1 MNVVWRQFQIV
12 TKDIRQM
19 SSIQRFLDPQTLSK
33 LKGLEFKARMIVEGY
48 VSGMH
53 KSPYHGF
60 SVEFAEH
67 REYVPGDDL
76 RYVDWKVF
84 GKSDRIYLKQYDEET
99 NFVCHLLVDTSESM
113 LYKSKAAA
121 FSKWEYAQYLSAA
134 LAHLIIHQQDAVGL
148 ATFDTSV
155 RQFIRPGSTG
165 AQLRQLCHVLETS
178 TTSGESTIGPIFHE
192 LAERINR
199 RGVVV
204 ILSDFFDDPESLI
217 LGLKHFW
224 HRRHDV
230 VLLQV
235 IDPAEQDFSFVDP
248 TLFKGLENL
257 GEQLTEPKALRKAYQ
272 REFEAF
278 TRSIRSAARD
288 LHMGYMLMRTDQ
300 PLEVSLHEFLSRRMM
315 RAARR

>member
-1 MNVVWRQFQIV
+1 M
-12 TKDIRQM
+12 DA
-19 SSIQRFLDPQTLSK
+19 IQRFLDPQTLDN
-33 LKGLEFKARMIVEGY
+33 LKGLEFKARLIVEGY

-113 LYKSKAAA
+113 TYKSDGAT
-121 FSKWEYAQYLSAA
+121 FSKLEYAQIVAAA
-134 LAHLIIHQQDAVGL
+134 LAYLIIHQQDAVGL
-148 ATFDTSV
+148 ATFDRAVS
-155 RQFIRPGSTG
+155 QFLRPGSTA
-165 AQLRQLCHVLETS
+165 AQLKQLCSMLEQS
-178 TTSGESTIGPIFHE
+178 PRAGESSIGPIFHD
-192 LAERINR
+192 LAERIKR
-199 RGVVV
+199 RGLVV
-204 ILSDFFDDPESLI
+204 ILSDFFDDPATMVM
-217 LGLKHFW
+217 GLKHFW

-235 IDPAEQDFSFVDP
+235 IDPAEQDFAFVDP
-248 TLFKGLENL
+248 TMFKGLENL
-257 GEQLTEPKALRKAYQ
+257 GEQLTEPRALKKAYQ

-278 TRSIRSAARD
+278 LKEIRSSARD
-288 LHMGYMLMRTDQ
+288 LHMDYVLLRTDQ
-300 PLEVSLHEFLSRRMM
+300 PLELALHEFLSRRMHK
-315 RAARR
+315 AGRR

>member
-1 MNVVWRQFQIV
+1 MDSLR
-12 TKDIRQM
+12 
-19 SSIQRFLDPQTLSK
+19 RFLDPQTLNK
-33 LKGLEFKARMIVEGY
+33 LKGLELKARMIVEGY

-113 LYKSKAAA
+113 AYKSDKVP
-121 FSKWEYAQYLSAA
+121 FSKLEYARYVAAA
-134 LAHLIIHQQDAVGL
+134 LAYLIIHQQDAVGL
-148 ATFDTSV
+148 ATFDDSV
-155 RQFIRPGSTG
+155 RQFLRPGSTA
-165 AQLRQLCHVLETS
+165 AQLRQLCHTLEQGP
-178 TTSGESTIGPIFHE
+178 TTGESSIGPIFHD
-192 LAERINR
+192 LAERIKR
-199 RGVVV
+199 RGLVV
-204 ILSDFFDDPESLI
+204 ILSDFFDDPETL
-217 LGLKHFW
+217 LTGLRHFS

-248 TLFKGLENL
+248 TLFKGFENL
-257 GEQLTEPKALRKAYQ
+257 GEQLTEPRALRKAYQ
-272 REFEAF
+272 LEFEGF
-278 TRSIRSAARD
+278 LKTIRSGARN
-288 LHMGYMLMRTDQ
+288 LHMDHVLLRTDQ
-300 PLEVSLHEFLSRRMM
+300 PLEVALHEFLSRRMHKSG
-315 RAARR
+315 RR

>member
-1 MNVVWRQFQIV
+1 M
-12 TKDIRQM
+12 D
-19 SSIQRFLDPQTLSK
+19 SIQRFLDPQTLNK
-33 LKGLEFKARMIVEGY
+33 LKGLELKARLIVEGY

-113 LYKSKAAA
+113 AYKSDKAI
-121 FSKWEYAQYLSAA
+121 FSKLEYAQYLAA
-134 LAHLIIHQQDAVGL
+134 SLAHLIIHQQDAVGL
-148 ATFDTSV
+148 ATFDSSV
-155 RQFIRPGSTG
+155 RYFIRPSSTA
-165 AQLRQLCHVLETS
+165 AQLRQICHSLELSPAT
-178 TTSGESTIGPIFHE
+178 GESAIGPIFHD
-192 LAERINR
+192 LAERIKR
-199 RGVVV
+199 RGVIV
-204 ILSDFFDDPESLI
+204 ILSDFFDDPASL
-217 LGLKHFW
+217 LMGLKHFW

-235 IDPAEQDFSFVDP
+235 IDPAEQDFTFVDP
-248 TLFKGLENL
+248 TLFKGFENL
-257 GEQLTEPKALRKAYQ
+257 GEQLTEPRALRKAYQ

-278 TRSIRSAARD
+278 LKTIRSTARD
-288 LHMGYMLMRTDQ
+288 LHMDHVLLRTDQ
-300 PLEVSLHEFLSRRMM
+300 PLEVALHEFLSRRMSKTG
-315 RAARR
+315 RR

>member
-1 MNVVWRQFQIV
+1 M
-12 TKDIRQM
+12 D
-19 SSIQRFLDPQTLSK
+19 SLQRFLDPDTLNK
-33 LKGLEFKARMIVEGY
+33 LKGLELKARLIVEGY

-113 LYKSKAAA
+113 AYKSDKAM
-121 FSKWEYAQYLSAA
+121 FSKLEYAQHVAAA
-134 LAHLIIHQQDAVGL
+134 LAYFIIHQQDAVGL
-148 ATFDTSV
+148 ATFDSAV
-155 RQFIRPGSTG
+155 SQFLRPGST
-165 AQLRQLCHVLETS
+165 AAHLRQLCHTLEQS
-178 TTSGESTIGPIFHE
+178 PVAGESSIGPIFHD
-192 LAERINR
+192 LAERIKR
-199 RGVVV
+199 RGLVI
-204 ILSDFFDDPESLI
+204 ILSDFFDDPEKLMM
-217 LGLKHFW
+217 GLKHFR

-230 VLLQV
+230 VLLHV

-257 GEQLTEPKALRKAYQ
+257 GEQLTEPRALRRAYQ

-278 TRSIRSAARD
+278 LKSMRSGARD
-288 LHMGYMLMRTDQ
+288 LHMDYVLLRTDQ
-300 PLEVSLHEFLSRRMM
+300 PLEVALQEFLSRRMHK
-315 RAARR
+315 AGRR